1 MNPSQFE
8 QARQARD
15 PRFDGRFFIG
25 VKTTGIYCRP
35 VCKVK
40 MPLAK
45 NITIYHSAAA
55 AAEAGF
61 RPCLRCRPE
70 AAPGTP
76 AWMGTST
83 TVKRALRLISEG
95 ALDNDSVETLSDRLG
110 VTTRHLCRLFDQHIG
125 ASPKALAQTRR
136 LHLAKKLLDETDLRI
151 TDVAMSSGYK
161 SIRRFND
168 HLKQVYKR
176 TPSELRKISGKN
188 SKEKSQDKVGFQLR
202 LAYRPPFDFDGIL
215 NFLRIRAIPD
225 VEQVSGNEYSRT
237 ISFGQ
242 EHGRL
247 TIKNIEA
254 ENCIAIHLSLS
265 EANLVVPSLE
275 RIKCLFDLSADPYE
289 ILQGLNADKQFSHI
303 VRQNPGQR
311 VPGCWEPFEIAV
323 RAIVGQQVSV
333 KGATT
338 VMGRI
343 AKTYGQVTPWGLRF
357 PTAEELSSLDVKSM
371 SMPIK
376 RAQAIKDMCLAIAKG
391 DLSLDVAGESETLVS
406 RLVAIKGIGPW
417 TAQYIAMRALG
428 DPNAFLH
435 SDLVLLKVAKKLFG
449 IDSDKAL
456 LEKSLDW
463 QPWRAYAGMH
473 LWRQVIHL

>member
-136 LHLAKKLLDETDLRI
+136 LHLAKKLLMKPI
-151 TDVAMSSGYK
+151 
-161 SIRRFND
+161 
-168 HLKQVYKR
+168 
-176 TPSELRKISGKN
+176 
-188 SKEKSQDKVGFQLR
+188 
-202 LAYRPPFDFDGIL
+202 
-215 NFLRIRAIPD
+215 
-225 VEQVSGNEYSRT
+225 
-237 ISFGQ
+237 
-242 EHGRL
+242 
-247 TIKNIEA
+247 
-254 ENCIAIHLSLS
+254 
-265 EANLVVPSLE
+265 
-275 RIKCLFDLSADPYE
+275 
-289 ILQGLNADKQFSHI
+289 
-303 VRQNPGQR
+303 
-311 VPGCWEPFEIAV
+311 
-323 RAIVGQQVSV
+323 
-333 KGATT
+333 
-338 VMGRI
+338 
-343 AKTYGQVTPWGLRF
+343 YG
-357 PTAEELSSLDVKSM
+357 
-371 SMPIK
+371 
-376 RAQAIKDMCLAIAKG
+376 
-391 DLSLDVAGESETLVS
+391 
-406 RLVAIKGIGPW
+406 
-417 TAQYIAMRALG
+417 
-428 DPNAFLH
+428 
-435 SDLVLLKVAKKLFG
+435 
-449 IDSDKAL
+449 
-456 LEKSLDW
+456 
-463 QPWRAYAGMH
+463 
-473 LWRQVIHL
+473 